1 MKTLPLKLNL
11 TFFFRDYGVMVELLP
26 DTPNVL
32 LHVSEMEHRRV
43 SHFYTVNLETIFSF
57 K

>member
-11 TFFFRDYGVMVELLP
+11 IFYSRDYGVMVELLP

-32 LHVSEMEHRRV
+32 LHVSEMDHRRV
-43 SHFYTVNLETIFSF
+43 SQFYTVYTTT
-57 K
+57 